1 MMVATFPGRP
11 PTPIPR
17 YARNDGNA
25 MPTLMQKIKLAIRGW
40 NRRREEKDREFLAK
54 NVWSGGPQA
63 AGGPKPSAPQ
73 KNIDLEGLTV
83 AYLEDSGLFRHY
95 LDIETGD
102 VVDSREPMIG
112 ARYRQLPAR
121 RAEADE
127 RREFIRT
134 VEDSGARARLTS
146 AKDFRSE
153 IARDRSLERAWY
165 NFRNDRAIAAI
176 EQWLRE
182 IGLR

>member
-1 MMVATFPGRP
+1 M
-11 PTPIPR
+11 
-17 YARNDGNA
+17 ARNDIIRGV
-25 MPTLMQKIKLAIRGW
+25 PTLMQKIKLAIRGW
-40 NRRREEKDREFLAK
+40 NRRREEKDRDFLAK
-54 NVWSGGPQA
+54 NVWSGGQA
-63 AGGPKPSAPQ
+63 IPPVQSRQAGLPVLH
-73 KNIDLEGLTV
+73 IDLEGLTV
-83 AYLEDSGLFRHY
+83 AYLEDSGVFQHY
-95 LDIETGD
+95 LDVETGD
-102 VVDSREPMIG
+102 VIDTREPLIG

-121 RAEADE
+121 RADADE

-153 IARDRSLERAWY
+153 IARDRALERAWY

-182 IGLR
+182 IGIQ